1 MTVHMPPPPSTPR
14 MVAAPHTRTVFTV
27 SRTMLTVIAALTPA
41 TLLGLYQFG
50 WPAIF
55 LFLTTLV
62 AAWVFEVVCLWVA
75 GKPVMLFARDGSAV
89 LTGWLVAMT
98 LPPYAPWWVGVI
110 GSGIAIVIGKHLF
123 GGLGQNLFNPA
134 MVARAMLVIALPV
147 QMTTWVAPMGL
158 PHGPDFWQGLAIT
171 FAGAMEYDVLASAS
185 TLSAVKSQLGAGA
198 TMAEITPGLAGLQDR
213 LMGHVAGSLGETG
226 MALLALGGLALVGLR
241 IITLAIPLSLLGT
254 LAGLSALFWLIAPDR
269 YPAPLLHLTSGSV
282 MLCAF
287 FIATDYVTSPVST
300 LGRVIYGAG
309 IGALIFVIRSWGSFP
324 EGVAFAVLL
333 MNACT
338 PLIETYV
345 RPRVFGRTRSGK
357 PLPLAKAGK
366 GGRK

>member
-1 MTVHMPPPPSTPR
+1 MTAHLPPPR
-14 MVAAPHTRTVFTV
+14 IAAAPHTRTVFTV
-27 SRTMLTVIAALTPA
+27 PRTMLTVIAALTPA

-55 LFLTTLV
+55 LFAVTLA
-62 AAWVFEVVCLWVA
+62 AAWLFEIACLWVA
-75 GKPVMLFARDGSAV
+75 GKPLAMFARDGSA
-89 LTGWLVAMT
+89 LLSGWLVAMT

-110 GSGIAIVIGKHLF
+110 GAGIAIVIGKHLF

-147 QMTTWVAPMGL
+147 QMTTWVAPVGL
-158 PHGPDFWQGLAIT
+158 LQGPGPWQGLAIT
-171 FAGAMEYDVLASAS
+171 FAGAMDYDVLASAS

-198 TMAEITPGLAGLQDR
+198 AMADIAPALAGLQDR
-213 LMGHVAGSLGETG
+213 LLGHVAGSLGETG
-226 MALLALGGLALVGLR
+226 TLLLALGGLVLVALR

-254 LAGLSALFWLIAPDR
+254 LSALSALFWLIAPNR
-269 YPAPLLHLTSGSV
+269 YPSPLLHLTSGSV

-287 FIATDYVTSPVST
+287 FIATDYVTSPVSAA
-300 LGRVIYGAG
+300 GKMIYGAG
-309 IGALIFVIRSWGSFP
+309 IGALVFVIRSWGSFP

-357 PLPLAKAGK
+357 PLPLVSGTGP
-366 GGRK
+366 GGRR